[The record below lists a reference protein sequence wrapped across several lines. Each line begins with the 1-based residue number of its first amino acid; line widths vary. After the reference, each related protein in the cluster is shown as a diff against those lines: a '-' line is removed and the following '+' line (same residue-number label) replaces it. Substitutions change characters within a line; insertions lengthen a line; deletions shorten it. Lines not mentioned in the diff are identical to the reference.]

1 MSDQKKHRSGGR
13 SNTRT
18 RDDIQNIRDMIEQ
31 EQPALSPKLIAA
43 VRSAFPQLDKA
54 ELTALRTMR
63 GVAAAIPHFS
73 TSRLTGE
80 TRTGR
85 THSYVCSMLNAGY
98 RFTNGRLTTLGSVI
112 VWLLEHPAFTSSAW
126 ATKRVEAAIKSGT
139 HQPVP
144 RIPLA

>member
-1 MSDQKKHRSGGR
+1 MSDAKQHRSGGR

-31 EQPALSPKLIAA
+31 EQPALTPKLIAA
-43 VRSAFPQLDKA
+43 VRRNFPNLRKD

-63 GVAAAIPHFS
+63 AVAAAIPHIS
-73 TSRLTGE
+73 TSRTTGE

-126 ATKRVEAAIKSGT
+126 ATKRVEAAIKAGT

>member
-1 MSDQKKHRSGGR
+1 MQDQKKHRSGGP

-18 RDDIQNIRDMIEQ
+18 RDDIQNIREMIEQ
-31 EQPALSPKLIAA
+31 EQPALSPKLIKI
-43 VRSAFPQLDKA
+43 VRRAFPDLKA
-54 ELTALRTMR
+54 NELTALRTMR
-63 GVAAAIPHFS
+63 GVAAAIPHLS
-73 TSRLTGE
+73 TSRATGE

-98 RFTNGRLTTLGSVI
+98 RFTNGRLTTLGSAI
-112 VWLLEHPAFTSSAW
+112 VWLLEHPEFTSSAW
-126 ATKRVEAAIKSGT
+126 TTKRVEAAIKAGK